1 MNKNNYKINKQK
13 KTWQFPRGY
22 RDSFLISLSILLIG
36 FIIEWVSG
44 NTFIRLPGWPVNLIL
59 ILIVISYIIIVQKFF
74 KTSIVKW
81 FSSTPAA
88 ISAISILTF
97 LILLMGFI
105 PQNDKT
111 LTGFVKMIGL
121 THVTTSWPYLLCSF
135 YLILILGFTIVRRFL
150 PFTIKNFAFFL
161 NHFGL
166 FIVIVTASLGAADLW
181 RLNMQLGEGRAIFT
195 AYDHNGNSYNLPFA
209 IKLLDFKIKE
219 YPANIGLY
227 SLKDRKLKI
236 DKKTQLV
243 EATEG
248 NSKILGNWNIIIE
261 KYMSESKKDSL
272 GYDTSSVIG
281 AAPAAYIKVV
291 NKINQEEISSWVSSG
306 SFNSPIKTLA
316 LTSDI
321 ELVMTI
327 PKAQEYSSNIRVFE
341 SMEKYKDYTIKV
353 NEPMKIQGWT
363 IYQTGYNEK
372 MGKWSNIS
380 IIELVRDPWLPA
392 VYVGIFMLLAGSL
405 YLVWMGRSKQ
415 TKKTKN
421 NELV

>member
-1 MNKNNYKINKQK
+1 MSENNNKINKLK
-13 KTWQFPRGY
+13 KTWQFPWGY
-22 RDSFLISLSILLIG
+22 RESFLISLSILLIG
-36 FIIEWVSG
+36 FVIEWISG
-44 NTFIRLPGWPVNLIL
+44 DTFIRLPGWPVNLIL

-88 ISAISILTF
+88 ISAISILTL

-105 PQNDKT
+105 RQNSESP
-111 LTGFVKMIGL
+111 TGFVKMIGL

-150 PFTIKNFAFFL
+150 PFTIKNFAFIL
-161 NHFGL
+161 NHAGL
-166 FIVIVTASLGAADLW
+166 FIVIVAASLGTADLW
-181 RLNMQLGEGRAIFT
+181 RLNMQLVEGRAIFT
-195 AYDHNGNSYNLPFA
+195 AFDHNGNSYNLPFA
-209 IKLLDFKIKE
+209 SKLLDFKIKE
-219 YPANIGLY
+219 YPPNIGLY
-227 SLKDRKLKI
+227 SQKDNKLKI

-243 EATEG
+243 EVTEG

-261 KYMSESKKDSL
+261 KYLNESKKDSL
-272 GYDTSSVIG
+272 GYDTSIAIG
-281 AAPAAYIKVV
+281 AVPAAYVKAV
-291 NKINQEEISSWVSSG
+291 NQINSEEISGWVSSG
-306 SFNSPIKTLA
+306 SFNSPIKTLP

-327 PKAQEYSSNIRVFE
+327 PIAQEYSSDIRVFE

-353 NEPMKIQGWT
+353 NEPIKVHGWT

-372 MGKWSNIS
+372 MGKWSNLS

-392 VYVGIFMLLAGSL
+392 VYIGIFMLLAGSL

>member
-1 MNKNNYKINKQK
+1 MKRK
-13 KTWQFPRGY
+13 KKRNTWEFPWSY
-22 RDSFLISLSILLIG
+22 RESFLISSSVLLIG
-36 FIIEWVSG
+36 FVIECISG
-44 NTFIRLPGWPVNLIL
+44 DTFIKLPGWPVNLIM

-74 KTSIVKW
+74 KTSVVKW

-88 ISAISILTF
+88 ISAISILTL

-105 PQNDKT
+105 PQNSET
-111 LTGFVKMIGL
+111 PTGFVKMIGL

-150 PFTIKNFAFFL
+150 PFNIKNFAFFL
-161 NHFGL
+161 NHAGL
-166 FIVIVTASLGAADLW
+166 FIVIVAASLGTADLW
-181 RLNMQLGEGRAIFT
+181 KLKMQLVEGRVIFT
-195 AYDHNGNSYNLPFA
+195 TYDHNGNSYNLPIA
-209 IKLLDFKIKE
+209 IKLLDFKIEE
-219 YPANIGLY
+219 YPPNIGLY
-227 SLKDRKLKI
+227 SLKDKKLKI

-243 EATEG
+243 EVTEG

-261 KYMSESKKDSL
+261 KYFNESKKDSL
-272 GYDTSSVIG
+272 GYDTSSTIG
-281 AAPAAYIKVV
+281 AVPAAYVKAV
-291 NKINQEEISSWVSSG
+291 NQINSEEISGWVSSG
-306 SFNSPIKTLA
+306 SFNSPIKTLT

-327 PKAQEYSSNIRVFE
+327 PVAQEYSSNIRVFE

-353 NEPMKIQGWT
+353 NEPVKLHGWT
-363 IYQTGYNEK
+363 VYQTGYNEK

-380 IIELVRDPWLPA
+380 IIELVRDPWLPT